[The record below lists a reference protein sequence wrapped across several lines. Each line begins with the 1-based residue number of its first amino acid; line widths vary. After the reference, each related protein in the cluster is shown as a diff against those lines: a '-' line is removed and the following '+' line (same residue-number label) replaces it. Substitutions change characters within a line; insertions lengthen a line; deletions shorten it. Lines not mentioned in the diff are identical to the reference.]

1 VDALAKKK
9 GMSTRVVKLAPV
21 VTLDGLHSGAKLDRG
36 IGKEGR
42 ERAES
47 VSFNTKRKSPQ
58 VMSAIVKND
67 QIIFITRH

>member
-21 VTLDGLHSGAKLDRG
+21 VTLDGLHSGAELDRG